1 MEHTDIDPA
10 SEQNRLRQA
19 PTPND
24 QADRVPAR
32 SPALLALC
40 HIGLRFGIT
49 ILIAAAIQLT
59 SDWSAG

>member
-19 PTPND
+19 PTPTN
-24 QADRVPAR
+24 QTDRVPAR
-32 SPALLALC
+32 SPALLALG
-40 HIGLRFGIT
+40 HIGLRLGIT
-49 ILIAAAIQLT
+49 VLIAAAIQLT